1 MEHGL
6 HSFGVTLW
14 PSKVIT
20 YNCDTLLLISSE
32 RFVQMLRQVLST
44 PPTRP
49 SYFKKKKFFLYLVL
63 AKLYQIID
71 LNYYDVFFG
80 LPVNICLITRCL
92 LSSCRYEERGTLDG
106 I

>member
-32 RFVQMLRQVLST
+32 
-44 PPTRP
+44 
-49 SYFKKKKFFLYLVL
+49 KF
-63 AKLYQIID
+63 
-71 LNYYDVFFG
+71 
-80 LPVNICLITRCL
+80 
-92 LSSCRYEERGTLDG
+92 
-106 I
+106 